1 VSAPPPFDDPDL
13 LSQYIQS
20 PPVDPAQRHLA
31 IFLGDVRAVGKV
43 PVLRSFLKLY
53 TSLDASKLANFL
65 DDDEEELVQQLM
77 GLKLA
82 CRSVSRAGIEG
93 GRLLDGETIST
104 SDTDFAINEVRHLVR
119 LLRIFNGLKSRAERG
134 EHCRVYHRKAIRFS
148 VHSKHGVC
156 GADIRQSA
164 INTSAKAQA
173 TRCSSSSAEG
183 ETCT

>member
-1 VSAPPPFDDPDL
+1 MSAPPPYEDPDL

-43 PVLRSFLKLY
+43 PTLRSFLKLY

-104 SDTDFAINEVRHLVR
+104 SDTDFAINEVCLSIR
-119 LLRIFNGLKSRAERG
+119 LLQMFIALSGL
-134 EHCRVYHRKAIRFS
+134 CR
-148 VHSKHGVC
+148 
-156 GADIRQSA
+156 
-164 INTSAKAQA
+164 TW
-173 TRCSSSSAEG
+173 
-183 ETCT
+183 